1 MISMDTYKELKQ
13 HCVTFNHAYYSLEKL
28 VLLWSRQNKLL
39 VREEQKHLSLEWDKG
54 YPQDYFRFSAPSLML
69 HRMLTD
75 DKMLKRFQTSQEK
88 FMGSREKQVLT
99 LLRERPAFWCF
110 FTIKE
115 IYDNDIMLI
124 EDLFRGR
131 SHLMHSPALCDQ
143 IRRKGLQKK
152 NYLSLMIHNEPC
164 LINIGL
170 LRSYY
175 LSKADMRFYCNFFDD
190 EATLDRVINDHYND
204 FFTLDKIDSLP
215 PAMYGEHEI
224 RHTWQSFHLEE
235 FDIKR
240 LGNNWGSKHVG
251 NQSRYDLG
259 ELDDAMNNIHHA
271 ESFSIG
277 FSLIDSHIV
286 RDNTSGEMGLM
297 NNSEI
302 GYALF
307 AFLLRKAYP
316 DLVLPQQPEISIP
329 GALLSHIATLPCSLP
344 WSTFETVITT
354 VLQEKK

>member
-1 MISMDTYKELKQ
+1 M
-13 HCVTFNHAYYSLEKL
+13 LER
-28 VLLWSRQNKLL
+28 V
-39 VREEQKHLSLEWDKG
+39 
-54 YPQDYFRFSAPSLML
+54 F
-69 HRMLTD
+69 TD
-75 DKMLKRFQTSQEK
+75 VKMLKRIKNTQEN
-88 FMGSREKQVLT
+88 FMVSREKQILA
-99 LLRERPAFWCF
+99 LLLEKPAFWCF
-110 FTIKE
+110 LTIKE
-115 IYDNDIMLI
+115 IRENDFVLI
-124 EDLFRGR
+124 EDLFRGET
-131 SHLMHSPALCDQ
+131 HLMYSPSLSLKKKVEGSQ
-143 IRRKGLQKK
+143 QK
-152 NYLSLMIHNEPC
+152 NYLALMIQEGNR
-164 LINIGL
+164 IVNIGL
-170 LRSYY
+170 LRRYS
-175 LSKADMRFYCNFFDD
+175 LSKSDMRFYCSLFAGIGFDD
-190 EATLDRVINDHYND
+190 SEFDNETTLDEVISDHHND

-354 VLQEKK
+354 TLQEKK